1 MTSRTVELETEQS
14 QAAMPMKKKAS
25 TVRIS
30 INRAVR
36 ELFGIILVNIFASHA
51 RVFAAEAGL
60 APGSVPSQLAVGLVH
75 FVTLAASLL
84 WSIKSIAGLTSIGLL
99 VLSWLS
105 FDSLAPREYDWL
117 SYRAIVS
124 TIVVLVIQFVAFF
137 LSGWI
142 GAAIFSQTSQLLVLD
157 APAAGFSLWFVFLLE
172 LLGKFFVYLVFLAT
186 TAAGVGGKLDV
197 WVAAL
202 ATAAT
207 YGTMVGVL
215 GPLTGGS
222 LNAVRSL
229 MNWCAFAI
237 EHDETLPAAQL
248 TIDAQGAAWASEAGA
263 ILLAF
268 LVVKFLVCGNAFD
281 CTKKVART
289 Q

>member
-1 MTSRTVELETEQS
+1 
-14 QAAMPMKKKAS
+14 MKKKA
-25 TVRIS
+25 TTLRIS
-30 INRAVR
+30 VNRSVR

-51 RVFAAEAGL
+51 RTFAAEAGL

-105 FDSLAPREYDWL
+105 FDTLAPREYDWL
-117 SYRAIVS
+117 SWRAIVS
-124 TIVVLVIQFVAFF
+124 TIVVLVVQFVAFF

-142 GAAIFSQTSQLLVLD
+142 GAAIFSETAQLLVLD
-157 APAAGFSLWFVFLLE
+157 APAVGFSLWFVFLLE
-172 LLGKFFVYLVFLAT
+172 LLGKFFVYLVFLVT
-186 TAAGVGGKLDV
+186 TAAALSNKLDI
-197 WVAAL
+197 WVASL

-237 EHDETLPAAQL
+237 EHDETLAAAQR

-263 ILLAF
+263 IILAF

-281 CTKKVART
+281 CTVRKAYNP
-289 Q
+289 